1 MKPFAF
7 FPQLNNLNK
16 YVSLINTKP
25 VCVLSLLISAI
36 QVKPY
41 LCFSR
46 FASVCCKLRWPHI
59 VQGVGRT
66 FRLQQPIFCHM
77 FNPLK
82 VGGCM
87 IHTPCGVIT
96 IISKCNAQVMAW
108 GICKLK
114 NVHGSAQCCSH
125 EGDGTFPGPQKVA
138 NFYF

>member
-1 MKPFAF
+1 MKPFAL

-25 VCVLSLLISAI
+25 VCILSLLIPAI

-66 FRLQQPIFCHM
+66 FMEIINAEQLIIQCILDPLAAKLPESVTANWKSVTAIYEHSRRFCYNM
-77 FNPLK
+77 
-82 VGGCM
+82 
-87 IHTPCGVIT
+87 
-96 IISKCNAQVMAW
+96 
-108 GICKLK
+108 
-114 NVHGSAQCCSH
+114 HGKR
-125 EGDGTFPGPQKVA
+125 EK
-138 NFYF
+138 FYSEMDKTS